1 MILPLSDAPNPRGRP
16 VVTYTLIALNVAI
29 YLFLTW
35 PLSQQAAD
43 VRDPLLREYVGVVRE
58 VAPSDVTV
66 SELVRGISAYDLFVF
81 RYGFRP
87 SAPQWLNL
95 LTSIF
100 LHGGFLHLFGNM
112 LFLWIYGDNVEH
124 RLGRVRYL
132 FWYLFTGVAATL
144 FYALFAWGSKL
155 PLVGASGAISG
166 VLGFYFLWFPRNTVR
181 LFVFLFPIFMNVVE
195 VPARWVL
202 GFYLVIDNLLPFLF
216 AGEQGGGGVAHGAH
230 LGGFVAGLAIAWFG
244 NRREVAATPR
254 DYRQPAGTPAPSAA
268 ESLGR
273 SLAQGDFSTAA
284 RRYFTLSS
292 ELSRRVLSPGDSLA
306 LARWLGAHGQVEA
319 ALTVYRRHLRDYPA
333 GPGRDEAHLG
343 AGLLQLE
350 ALRQISPAYQ
360 HFLEALESNPSPAV
374 ARQAREAL
382 AAIERLQ
389 RYHVGRRTETADE

>member
-58 VAPSDVTV
+58 VAPPDVTAA
-66 SELVRGISAYDLFVF
+66 ELVRGISAYDLFVF

-350 ALRQISPAYQ
+350 ALRQIAPAYQ

>member
-1 MILPLSDAPNPRGRP
+1 
-16 VVTYTLIALNVAI
+16 
-29 YLFLTW
+29 
-35 PLSQQAAD
+35 
-43 VRDPLLREYVGVVRE
+43 
-58 VAPSDVTV
+58 VTV

-350 ALRQISPAYQ
+350 ALRQIAPAYQ

>member
-16 VVTYTLIALNVAI
+16 VVTSTLIALNVAI

-58 VAPSDVTV
+58 VAPPDVTAA
-66 SELVRGISAYDLFVF
+66 ELVRGISAYDLFVF

-254 DYRQPAGTPAPSAA
+254 DYRQPVGTPAPSAA
-268 ESLGR
+268 VSLGQ

-343 AGLLQLE
+343 AGLIQLE
-350 ALRQISPAYQ
+350 ALRQIAPAYQ

-389 RYHVGRRTETADE
+389 RYHVGRRTEPADE

>member
-58 VAPSDVTV
+58 MAPPDVTV

-306 LARWLGAHGQVEA
+306 LARWLGAQGQVEA

-350 ALRQISPAYQ
+350 ALRQIAPAYQ

-389 RYHVGRRTETADE
+389 RYHVGRRTETAGE